1 MTVALPFKRA
11 VAWGLLRSGALR
23 LHRSRFQ
30 RKRAILLLYH
40 RVNGGQDP
48 FFPGL
53 SPSVFAAQLDYLAT
67 HYRVEPLEDVVTW
80 LAEGAEGA
88 PRAAITIDDGYPDTL
103 EVVLPELARR
113 GLPATLFLATGPPE
127 TGAPLWID
135 RTRWLIKHARA
146 AVLEMPSL
154 GLPRQPLGEPAERL
168 ALVGPL
174 LRRLKSLGSVEV
186 DGAVEAL
193 AAALEPEGPPLAQLS
208 WDDVRRMAR
217 GPIRLGAHT
226 HRHYVLSRLDDRTQ
240 EDEIARS
247 VRLVEERVGTRVRT
261 FAYPNGE
268 PADYDARA
276 IAVLRRLGLTCA
288 VTCRHGLAAPGHD
301 PFQLPRLYTSEPSL
315 ALFAA
320 RVAGLGHEEVGEV
333 GVS

>member
-1 MTVALPFKRA
+1 MTVALPLKRA
-11 VAWGLLRSGALR
+11 VAWGLLRSGVLR
-23 LHRSRFQ
+23 FHRSRFQ
-30 RKRAILLLYH
+30 RKRGILLLYH
-40 RVNGGQDP
+40 RVNGGLDP

-53 SPSVFAAQLDYLAT
+53 SRSVFAAQLEYVAT
-67 HYRVEPLEDVVTW
+67 HYRVEPLEDLVSW
-80 LAEGAEGA
+80 LAEGAEGP

-113 GLPATLFLATGPPE
+113 GLPATLFLATGPLE
-127 TGAPLWID
+127 TGAPLWTD
-135 RTRWLIKHARA
+135 RTRWVIKHARA

-154 GLPRQPLGEPAERL
+154 GFSQQPLLEPASRL

-174 LRRLKSLGSVEV
+174 LRRLKALGSVEV
-186 DGAVEAL
+186 DRAVDAL
-193 AAALEPEGPPLAQLS
+193 AAALEPVGPPLAQLS
-208 WDDVRRMAR
+208 WEDVRRMGR

-226 HRHYVLSRLDDRTQ
+226 HRHYMLSRLDDWTQ
-240 EDEIARS
+240 EDEITRS

-276 IAVLRRLGLTCA
+276 IAVLRRLGLACA
-288 VTCRHGLAAPGHD
+288 VTCRHGLATPDHD

-320 RVAGLGHEEVGEV
+320 RVAGLGRDEAREVV
-333 GVS
+333 VS